1 MTQST
6 LSGAD
11 AADQTGLE
19 DVIRSVREL
28 ARRTRGLAEDTA
40 GVAERELAVALT
52 AAERMRDAVTSPK
65 ALEEARAMPVI
76 ARLRSDAHRA
86 VDLGMDFVATAYV
99 FGVHAVEDFLD
110 RPRLP
115 LTSDPRSS

>member
-1 MTQST
+1 MTQSI
-6 LSGAD
+6 LDSAD
-11 AADQTGLE
+11 PADRTGLE
-19 DVIRSVREL
+19 DVIRAVRDL

-40 GVAERELAVALT
+40 GVAERELAMALT

-65 ALEEARAMPVI
+65 ALEEARARPVI

-99 FGVHAVEDFLD
+99 FGVNAMEDFLD
-110 RPRLP
+110 QPRPTLATGVER
-115 LTSDPRSS
+115 

>member
-1 MTQST
+1 MTQAI

-28 ARRTRGLAEDTA
+28 ARRARGLAEDTA

-115 LTSDPRSS
+115 LASDPKG